1 VDKLTLIQQNGQA
14 MKRIKLIL
22 LVIIA
27 LPLLYLGGGL
37 YLHNYMYP
45 THTPEYRS
53 YFRDSSRFSSK
64 WEKITFQIM
73 SFNPEK
79 GTIRV
84 NMEIAPGGEQIAAH
98 EHDFFTERFIVQKGK
113 LSAIINGKSSDYA
126 QGQELV
132 IAPGV
137 THKLFNNTD
146 STVILSDAAGKGF
159 ELPIDYVYALSQL
172 YGHWDA
178 DIANRTSPKLYFHL
192 AILHKQF
199 DSWSTEKA
207 PSKSVQK
214 MLRICMAPTA
224 RLLKYEIYD
233 YRFTPLLAGEAPM
246 E

>member
-1 VDKLTLIQQNGQA
+1 
-14 MKRIKLIL
+14 MKWGKLIL
-22 LVIIA
+22 LIVIG
-27 LPLLYLGGGL
+27 LPLLYLGGGH

-64 WEKITFQIM
+64 WEKITFEIK
-73 SFNPEK
+73 SFNPEQ

-84 NMEIAPGGEQIAAH
+84 NMEMAPGGEQIAAH
-98 EHDFFTERFIVQKGK
+98 EHDFFTEKFIVQQGT
-113 LSAIINGKSSDYA
+113 LSTIINGRSNNYTT
-126 QGQELV
+126 GQEVV

-137 THKLFNNTD
+137 THKFFNNTN
-146 STVILSDAAGKGF
+146 STVILSDASGKGF
-159 ELPIDYVYALSQL
+159 QLPIDYVYALSQL
-172 YGHWDA
+172 YGHWDL

-233 YRFTPLLAGEAPM
+233 YRFTPLLRGEAPM